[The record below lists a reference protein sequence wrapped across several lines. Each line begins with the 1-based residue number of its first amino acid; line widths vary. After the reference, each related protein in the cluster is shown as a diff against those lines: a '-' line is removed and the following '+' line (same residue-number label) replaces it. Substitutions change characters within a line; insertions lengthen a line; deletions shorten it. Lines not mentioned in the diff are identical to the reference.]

1 MTQSKRY
8 CRSEKFLIYDTLM
21 HFIWYTL
28 YDIPWYVDIKEIMEA
43 KENFVE
49 FWLAVC
55 KTKGVFI
62 LIKKKFLEFLELF
75 KGLYRD
81 FAGNKYL
88 DRFIHLSCKTTQ
100 KQKFSPDFFFS
111 FFFFLFLLFSFDCC
125 CCFFLFFFFVFFHL
139 FMLLKELP

>member
-75 KGLYRD
+75 KGLCRD

-100 KQKFSPDFFFS
+100 KQKFSPDFFFFLS
-111 FFFFLFLLFSFDCC
+111 SSSCFYFFLLIVVV
-125 CCFFLFFFFVFFHL
+125 FFVFFVV
-139 FMLLKELP
+139 FFFIFSCS